1 MNRMKKIKIVILSV
15 TILLIGMLAG
25 CGSTNG
31 LKDGFYT
38 AEMSEFSHGWQEYLI
53 IQVKGGRIVSAEY
66 NAKNESGFI
75 KAWDNTYMKNMMSRQ
90 GTYPNKYTR
99 EYVQQL
105 IDGQKNT
112 DVDVVTGASN
122 SGQNFVKLVEAV
134 LEQAAAGD
142 SATVVVE

>member
-1 MNRMKKIKIVILSV
+1 MLSAV
-15 TILLIGMLAG
+15 ILLIGMLAG
-25 CGSTNG
+25 CDSTNG

-38 AEMSEFSHGWQEYLI
+38 AEMSDFSHGWQEYLI
-53 IQVKGGRIVSAEY
+53 IQVKGGKVVSAEF
-66 NAKNESGFI
+66 NAKNKSGFI
-75 KAWDNTYMKNMMSRQ
+75 KAWDNTYMKNMMSKQ

-112 DVDVVTGASN
+112 AVDVVSGASN

-134 LEQAAAGD
+134 LEQAAVGD
-142 SATVVVE
+142 SATVIVK